1 MSLFIPV
8 ACLENLFAKVCS
20 LKFLFFLKKRN
31 YMYKGF
37 LNGMWGLA
45 TCGKTITDCSPCV
58 GRELYYIIYFFW
70 KESQQTIFL
79 SLALSTC
86 TSSDRN
92 WKHSLI
98 FFFKTLTW
106 HVSHVK
112 KHRKCFQSTQTLV
125 HTKFEIKQ
133 VKIEFA
139 SNNTKNSCHNEY
151 FIYSSRVKFAQ
162 SLNCYDQIFIFT
174 FGQNTKFPIK

>member
-1 MSLFIPV
+1 
-8 ACLENLFAKVCS
+8 
-20 LKFLFFLKKRN
+20 
-31 YMYKGF
+31 
-37 LNGMWGLA
+37 MWRLA

-92 WKHSLI
+92 WKHSPI
-98 FFFKTLTW
+98 FFLNLDLTCFSCQETQKMFSEHADFGSDQIW
-106 HVSHVK
+106 NK
-112 KHRKCFQSTQTLV
+112 K
-125 HTKFEIKQ
+125 

-151 FIYSSRVKFAQ
+151 FIYSSQVK
-162 SLNCYDQIFIFT
+162 SLNCYDHIFIFT